1 MVLDKNTLTAD
12 ELFTSFHWQTAEGAS
27 GRAIN
32 ETTIIAARPILP
44 SKRDLIMA
52 DRLRHCVECPE
63 CCTRYLIG
71 FSPYRN
77 GSYLLSFVTDSSEE
91 YKLLCSCRRP
101 PVCSRWNWSEMK
113 TYAVSN
119 GAYARGYGQPDEIW
133 LWKDHA
139 DGDMGLLNASTLG
152 EMRKRTD
159 KSG

>member
-1 MVLDKNTLTAD
+1 
-12 ELFTSFHWQTAEGAS
+12 
-27 GRAIN
+27 
-32 ETTIIAARPILP
+32 
-44 SKRDLIMA
+44 MA

-113 TYAVSN
+113 KYAVSN
-119 GAYARGYGQPDEIW
+119 GAYARGYGQADEIW

-139 DGDMGLLNASTLG
+139 DGDMGVLNASTLG
-152 EMRKRTD
+152 EMRRRTD
-159 KSG
+159 KPG